1 MISGASKLLTVA
13 GCRIRG
19 STLKARKRSCDA
31 TQIDTAGAVMLKSA
45 RYHSGRRLAIQN
57 EITKPSSATVIVPA
71 ADPNKRTEANTNV
84 SDIEIVA
91 GIDGSLTVADPL
103 TRVSA
108 ARRYHCCSIVWTW
121 SS

>member
-19 STLKARKRSCDA
+19 SMLKTRKRSCDA
-31 TQIDTAGAVMLKSA
+31 HQIEMAGAVILNNA

-57 EITKPSSATVIVPA
+57 EMTRPSSATVTVPA
-71 ADPNKRTEANTNV
+71 AEPNNRTEANTNV

-103 TRVSA
+103 TSV
-108 ARRYHCCSIVWTW
+108 
-121 SS
+121 